1 MQSFSLTMQDI
12 LPLLPLDTVVKG
24 RSVDLP
30 CPACNDTKKHLNINL
45 EKNVFHCNRCGEHGG
60 VLSLYCLY
68 YPQSMKSAFHEIQR
82 QLQGETIHRKMAV
95 PGKAVAK
102 KYVPQSLLADIS
114 VRNKTYRALLALLHL
129 SSDHKKDLLHRGLSC
144 QMIEENLYRTVPMA
158 GQAMLCQKLLEQG
171 CTLAGVPGF
180 YQAKSGH
187 WMFVSPSRGFLIP
200 VLDMAGCIQ
209 GLTVRLDQSHKGKY
223 RWVSSYDYQS
233 GVKAYGW
240 VHIAGPLQT
249 QILLTEGHLK
259 GEIVHRLT
267 GQTVVAVPGVNN
279 LTELKRLLPA
289 LYKQGVRRVMTAYD
303 MDFLRKEPVKH
314 AYHQLC
320 ALLEQNGVSYGAY
333 FWPPKYN
340 GLDDYCLASQKGTI
354 RFY

>member
-45 EKNVFHCNRCGEHGG
+45 EKNVFRCNRCGEHGG

-114 VRNKTYRALLALLHL
+114 VRNKTYRALLALLSL
-129 SSDHKKDLLHRGLSC
+129 SGDHKKDLLRRGLSC

-158 GQAMLCQKLLEQG
+158 G
-171 CTLAGVPGF
+171 
-180 YQAKSGH
+180 
-187 WMFVSPSRGFLIP
+187 
-200 VLDMAGCIQ
+200 
-209 GLTVRLDQSHKGKY
+209 
-223 RWVSSYDYQS
+223 
-233 GVKAYGW
+233 
-240 VHIAGPLQT
+240 
-249 QILLTEGHLK
+249 
-259 GEIVHRLT
+259 
-267 GQTVVAVPGVNN
+267 
-279 LTELKRLLPA
+279 
-289 LYKQGVRRVMTAYD
+289 
-303 MDFLRKEPVKH
+303 
-314 AYHQLC
+314 
-320 ALLEQNGVSYGAY
+320 
-333 FWPPKYN
+333 
-340 GLDDYCLASQKGTI
+340 
-354 RFY
+354 